1 MLAAIAVRWVR
12 LQTLRPRCPVELERH
27 EHLDL
32 LGAGDALELDARKET
47 MRPMYLLFEEHG
59 KLVIRR
65 RGRSLVFTISADDR
79 YFAERLI
86 ANLLDLPGA

>member
-1 MLAAIAVRWVR
+1 
-12 LQTLRPRCPVELERH
+12 
-27 EHLDL
+27 
-32 LGAGDALELDARKET
+32 
-47 MRPMYLLFEEHG
+47 MRPMYSLFEEHG